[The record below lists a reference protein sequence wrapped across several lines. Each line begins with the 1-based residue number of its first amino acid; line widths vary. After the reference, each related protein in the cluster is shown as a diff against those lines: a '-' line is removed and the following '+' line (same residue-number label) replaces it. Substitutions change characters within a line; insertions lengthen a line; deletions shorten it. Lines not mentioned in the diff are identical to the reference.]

1 MVTKKDGT
9 IVGDNWDELGFD
21 LKGRDHVDRDIKVR
35 CPECS
40 DTRKNRHDPCVSIK
54 PLDGVANCKH
64 CGTVFLIRKERVEHV
79 KPKSEPKPL
88 RPANLTKLSDRG
100 LEFFRNRRISQDAVI
115 ECKVIEKTDRNS
127 VGFPYLMDG
136 VPVNFKY
143 RNIDN
148 KQFSQEVG
156 GYHLLWNYDNAMSHD
171 RLLITEG
178 EMDTL
183 AFVTAGVHF
192 AVSLDS
198 GAPNPEDRSVEKKF
212 ECVTNSWSLIEK
224 ASIVYIAADNDQNG
238 KIAEKELI
246 RRIGVEKC
254 KVIDFG
260 QYKDANEYL
269 MFEGS
274 DALRGLLDTAS
285 DPKVDGIFQA
295 KEFYLQVMDLYN
307 NGLAK
312 GSTTYMPTIDEAWKW
327 RMGEV
332 NLWTGYNNEGKSKLL
347 RYLEMLK
354 AKFDGWKSALFIPE
368 DMPQA
373 EWFEDMCHMYIG
385 KPLDP
390 EMKMRAT
397 IEEVNEAMSFLND
410 HFYIVYPEKKFTLE
424 SLFDK
429 FKYLIRRHGVRVID
443 IDPYNTVEHL
453 YEKGM
458 TIDQYVSKFMGD
470 VKRFAVEHSVAF
482 NVVAHQNPPDQKNP
496 DGTYPA
502 PRKYK
507 IKNGGTFSDK
517 ADNVLGVWRP
527 RRQIDFKDPT
537 VTFLSEKIKKQKYT
551 GKADLQVDIQYDFFS
566 NRYTDPKIGGKSPLS
581 IPLNYLA

>member
-9 IVGDNWDELGFD
+9 IIGDSWEEIGFD
-21 LKGRDHVDRDIKVR
+21 LKGRNHVDRDIKVL

-40 DTRKNRHDPCVSIK
+40 ENRKNKHDPCVSIR
-54 PLDGVANCKH
+54 PLDGVGNCKN
-64 CGTVFLIRKERVEHV
+64 CGAVFLIRKERVEYV
-79 KPKSEPKPL
+79 KPKSEPRPM

-100 LEFFRNRRISQDAVI
+100 LEFFRNRKISQDAI
-115 ECKVIEKTDRNS
+115 NECKVIENPSRNS
-127 VGFPYLMDG
+127 VGFPYLLDG
-136 VPVNFKY
+136 TPVNFKY
-143 RNIDN
+143 RNIDS

-156 GYHLLWNYDNAMSHD
+156 GYHLLWNYDNAMKHD
-171 RLLITEG
+171 ELVITEG
-178 EMDTL
+178 EMDVM
-183 AFVTAGVHF
+183 AFVTAGVHC
-192 AVSLDS
+192 ATSLDS
-198 GAPNPEDRSVEKKF
+198 GSPNPEDRSVEKKF
-212 ECVTNSWSLIEK
+212 ECVTNSWPLIEK
-224 ASIVYIAADNDQNG
+224 AKTIYIATDNDQNG
-238 KIAEKELI
+238 KISERELI
-246 RRIGVEKC
+246 RRIGSEKC
-254 KVIDFG
+254 KIIDFG

-269 MFEGS
+269 MYEGAG
-274 DALRGLLDTAS
+274 ALAGLLETAS
-285 DPKVDGIFQA
+285 DPKVEGVFQA
-295 KEFYLQVMDLYN
+295 KEFYVQVMDLYN

-312 GSTTYMPTIDEAWKW
+312 GTTTYMPTIDEAWKW

-347 RYLEMLK
+347 RYLEMMK

-390 EMKMRAT
+390 EIHTRAT
-397 IEEVNEAMSFLND
+397 IDEVNEAMSFLND
-410 HFYIVYPEKKFTLE
+410 HFYIVYPEKRFTLD

-429 FKYLIRRHGVRVID
+429 FRYLIRRHGVRIVD

-453 YEKGM
+453 YDKGM
-458 TIDQYVSKFMGD
+458 TIDQYVSRFMGD
-470 VKRFAVEHSVAF
+470 IKRFAVENGIAF

-517 ADNVLGVWRP
+517 ADNVLAVWRP

-537 VTFLSEKIKKQKYT
+537 VTFISEKIKKQKYT
-551 GKADLQVDIQYDFFS
+551 GKADLQVDIQYDFFT
-566 NRYTDPKIGGKSPLS
+566 NRYTDPKVGNRSPLS
-581 IPLNYLA
+581 IPLNYV

>member
-9 IVGDNWDELGFD
+9 IIGDNWDELGFD
-21 LKGRDHVDRDIKVR
+21 LKGRDQADRDIKVR

-40 DTRKNRHDPCVSIK
+40 DARKNRMDPCVSIR
-54 PLDGVANCKH
+54 PMDGVANCKN
-64 CGTVFLIRKERVEHV
+64 CGAVFLIRKERTQYV
-79 KPKSEPKPL
+79 KAKSEPKPM
-88 RPANLTKLSDRG
+88 RPSNLTKLSRAG
-100 LEFFRNRRISQDAVI
+100 LDFFRNRRISQEAI
-115 ECKVIEKTDRNS
+115 NECKVIENPSRNS

-143 RNIDN
+143 RNIET
-148 KQFSQEVG
+148 KQFSQEFG
-156 GYHLLWNYDNAMSHD
+156 GYHVLWNYDNAMKHNN
-171 RLLITEG
+171 LIITEG
-178 EMDTL
+178 EMD
-183 AFVTAGVHF
+183 AMSFASAGISY

-212 ECVTNSWSLIEK
+212 ECVTNSWPLIEK
-224 ASIVYIAADNDQNG
+224 ATMIYIATDNDQNG

-246 RRIGVEKC
+246 RRIGSEKC
-254 KVIDFG
+254 KIIDFG

-269 MFEGS
+269 MYEGPE
-274 DALRGLLDTAS
+274 ALAGLIDSAS

-295 KEFYLQVMDLYN
+295 KEFYLQVMDLYT

-312 GSTTYMPTIDEAWKW
+312 GTTTYMPTIDEAWKW

-347 RYLEMLK
+347 RYLEMMK

-390 EMKMRAT
+390 EAHVRASVD
-397 IEEVNEAMSFLND
+397 EVNEAMSFLND
-410 HFYIVYPEKKFTLE
+410 HFYVVYPEKRFTLE
-424 SLFDK
+424 SLFEK
-429 FKYLIRRHGVRVID
+429 FRYLIRRHGVRIID

-470 VKRFAVEHSVAF
+470 VKRFAVENSVAF

-517 ADNVLGVWRP
+517 ADNVLAVWRP

-537 VTFLSEKIKKQKYT
+537 VTFISEKIKKQKYT
-551 GKADLQVDIQYDFFS
+551 GKADLQVDVNYDYFS
-566 NRYTDPKIGGKSPLS
+566 NRYTDTRIGNKSPLS
-581 IPLNYLA
+581 IPLNYV